1 MEQPKVVMYARFGV
15 DVEQEEIDL
24 IKDKMEKF
32 LEMVNAKLVGQHWEI
47 LAQNQQSS
55 KIKDLIKECSKKE
68 WDILTYD
75 LKTLHEYRSGALS
88 IINEGADVGVP
99 IFFIESKSVMQSIFR
114 SL

>member
-1 MEQPKVVMYARFGV
+1 MEQSKVIMYARFGV

-32 LEMVNAKLVGQHWEI
+32 LDMVNAKLVGQHWEI
-47 LAQNQQSS
+47 LGKNQQSRT
-55 KIKDLIKECSKKE
+55 IKDIIRKCSRNG